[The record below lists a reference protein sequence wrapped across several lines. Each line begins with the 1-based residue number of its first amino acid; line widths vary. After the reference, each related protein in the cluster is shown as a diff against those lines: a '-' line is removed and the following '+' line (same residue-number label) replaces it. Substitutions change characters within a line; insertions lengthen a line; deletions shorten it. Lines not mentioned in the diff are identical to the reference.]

1 MGKIGVIEMIQ
12 ARFISNSREELETLV
27 TRLQSTGVKVTGLKI
42 KRSNNP
48 KYSAEN
54 WLCYCDVEITE

>member
-1 MGKIGVIEMIQ
+1 MIQ